1 MGAMGSMVDTPQ
13 TVTRRTLRGRRSL
26 QCGCPRGHESQRNR
40 IPQQGRGKGPTPAL
54 QTGRIRTLGVL
65 WEPGRCN
72 GLPLVWLR
80 LNVSYRMPRRLSTQ
94 A

>member
-1 MGAMGSMVDTPQ
+1 MVDTPQ
-13 TVTRRTLRGRRSL
+13 TVTRRTQKGRRSL
-26 QCGCPRGHESQRNR
+26 RYGYPRGHGSQRNR
-40 IPQQGRGKGPTPAL
+40 IPQRGTGRDPMPAL